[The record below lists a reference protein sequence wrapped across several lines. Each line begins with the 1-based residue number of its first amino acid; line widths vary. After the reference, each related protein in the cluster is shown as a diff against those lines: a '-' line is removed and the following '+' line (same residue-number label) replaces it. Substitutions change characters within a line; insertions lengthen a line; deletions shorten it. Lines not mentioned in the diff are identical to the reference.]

1 VIEKM
6 AVQEGSFVRLSYTGR
21 IGGKVFDTTDE
32 TVAREEGI
40 HNPQA
45 VYGPVLVRVGNR
57 HVVMG
62 LDDALVGREIGDEG
76 TVDVPPE
83 KAFGP
88 HDETKVESV
97 SLAQFKE
104 KPQVGQTVEI
114 DNREGVVVNILGRRV
129 VVDFNHPFAGKTV
142 TYSFKI
148 EEAVES
154 RPDQVSG
161 LIQLYTQRSME
172 VSVEDGMV
180 TIRLPPAI
188 MYDRRWLLWRS
199 RVIQEIFEFYP
210 DVEEI
215 VLLESFKR
223 QAKEEGKTE

>member
-1 VIEKM
+1 M
-6 AVQEGSFVRLSYTGR
+6 PVQEGSFVRLSYTGR

-62 LDDALVGREIGDEG
+62 LDDALAGREAGDEG
-76 TVDVPPE
+76 IVEVPPE

-104 KPQVGQTVEI
+104 KPRVGQTVEI
-114 DNREGVVVNILGRRV
+114 DNREGIVVNILGRRV

-148 EEAVES
+148 EEVVES
-154 RPDQVSG
+154 QPDQVSG
-161 LIQLYTQRSME
+161 LIRLYTQRSME
-172 VSVEDGMV
+172 VSVEGGMV

-215 VLLESFKR
+215 VLLESFRR
-223 QAKEEGKTE
+223 QAKEAGKAE

>member
-1 VIEKM
+1 MPVT
-6 AVQEGSFVRLSYTGR
+6 EGSFVRLSYTGKNEDGR
-21 IGGKVFDTTDE
+21 VFDTTDE
-32 TVAREEGI
+32 SVAKAEGI

-62 LDDALVGREIGDEG
+62 LDDALVGKEAGDEG
-76 TVDVPPE
+76 TVEVPPE

-88 HDETKVESV
+88 HDETRVESV

-104 KPQVGQTVEI
+104 KPQVGQTVQV
-114 DNREGVVVNILGRRV
+114 DDREGVVVNIIGRRV

-148 EEAVES
+148 EEVVES
-154 RPDQVSG
+154 VPDQVSG

-172 VSVEDGMV
+172 VSVEDGVV
-180 TIRLPPAI
+180 TIRLPPAVI
-188 MYDRRWLLWRS
+188 YDRRWLLWRS

-210 DVEEI
+210 EVGEI
-215 VLLESFKR
+215 LLLESFKR
-223 QAKEEGKTE
+223 QAKAEETAE

>member
-1 VIEKM
+1 MPVT
-6 AVQEGSFVRLSYTGR
+6 EGSFVRLSYTGR
-21 IGGKVFDTTDE
+21 MGGKVFDTTDE

-62 LDDALVGREIGDEG
+62 LDDALVGREAGEEG
-76 TVDVPPE
+76 TVEAPPE

-88 HDETKVESV
+88 HDEARVESV
-97 SLAQFKE
+97 SLGQFKE
-104 KPQVGQTVEI
+104 KPQPGQAVQL
-114 DNREGVVVNILGRRV
+114 DDREGVVVNVLGRRV

-142 TYSFKI
+142 TYSFRI
-148 EEAVES
+148 EEVVES
-154 RPDQVSG
+154 VPEQITG
-161 LIQLYTQRSME
+161 LIQLYTQRTME
-172 VSVEDGMV
+172 VSVEGGVV
-180 TIRLPPAI
+180 TVRLPPAVI
-188 MYDRRWLLWRS
+188 YDRRWLLWRS

-215 VLLESFKR
+215 LLVESFKR
-223 QAKEEGKTE
+223 QAKAETSGE